1 MENFNIELF
10 ANDLESDVGLTLVG
24 GRPGVGKTTFLLNVT
39 AQMLRR
45 NKNVF
50 FVSLELDE
58 ESVKNYLLSTGL
70 NDQDSLSKLAIY
82 DKPNFNIDD
91 LSDDETVVNSD
102 LIIIDYLNLISYAND
117 KSLDYIVKQLKNILN
132 HKNINIIASAQ
143 LITGNDESRI
153 PTESDFMISEDVFSK
168 YVDNSILLYEKKFY
182 LIIRRSKMK
191 RILSI
196 VIGMIL
202 VTTVFAACSK
212 EVNTDAT
219 ATTDKSTTVQSDS
232 STEINTITTTESTT
246 QSTSQA
252 TYKKNVIVSFN
263 AVQGAVIY
271 DQSYDLNGYLESCQF
286 HKKCE
291 ACGYVS
297 NSNGQARGNLS
308 TSYHCTQCGNNQAVE
323 IVANFEC
330 VEVSYDH

>member
-1 MENFNIELF
+1 M
-10 ANDLESDVGLTLVG
+10 GLTLVG

-168 YVDNSILLYEKKFY
+168 YVDNSILLYEK
-182 LIIRRSKMK
+182 
-191 RILSI
+191 
-196 VIGMIL
+196 
-202 VTTVFAACSK
+202 
-212 EVNTDAT
+212 
-219 ATTDKSTTVQSDS
+219 
-232 STEINTITTTESTT
+232 
-246 QSTSQA
+246 
-252 TYKKNVIVSFN
+252 
-263 AVQGAVIY
+263 
-271 DQSYDLNGYLESCQF
+271 
-286 HKKCE
+286 
-291 ACGYVS
+291 
-297 NSNGQARGNLS
+297 
-308 TSYHCTQCGNNQAVE
+308 
-323 IVANFEC
+323 
-330 VEVSYDH
+330 